1 MSAPRPMSESRHL
14 YESWLDLM
22 AELRK
27 VSKGNGNEKH
37 LAEAISDLIMTQN
50 VAPDVVARVVE
61 SAGASALYG
70 AQQCKEC
77 AGHARD
83 AARKTLLD
91 FSEPKQKTSNR
102 KKAKAS

>member
-1 MSAPRPMSESRHL
+1 MSETRHL
-14 YESWLDLM
+14 YEAWLDLM

-37 LAEAISDLIMTQN
+37 LDEAISDLIMTCN

-61 SAGASALYG
+61 SAAASALYG
-70 AQQCKEC
+70 AQQCKDC

-91 FSEPKQKTSNR
+91 FTEPARKAKTTSR
-102 KKAKAS
+102 KKAKAP